1 MSEKDKRFFLG
12 VLVGIVFTILLSYD
26 HYVREDS
33 MLQHIKIY
41 KACVEDT
48 AMESYCRDK
57 VIDEDLRK
65 FLDEGSLIYMKKTK
79 KQKRNTDEKCY

>member
-1 MSEKDKRFFLG
+1 MPEKDKRFLLG
-12 VLVGIVFTILLSYD
+12 VLVGIAFTILLSYD
-26 HYVREDS
+26 HYVVGGA

-65 FLDEGSLIYMKKTK
+65 FLDEGSLIYIKKTK
-79 KQKRNTDEKCY
+79 KQQRNNDEKCY

>member
-1 MSEKDKRFFLG
+1 MSEKDKRFLLG
-12 VLVGIVFTILLSYD
+12 VLVGIAFTILLSYD
-26 HYVREDS
+26 HYVHGAA

-65 FLDEGSLIYMKKTK
+65 FLDESSLIYIIK
-79 KQKRNTDEKCY
+79 D